1 CLVTSR
7 PTLLDV
13 SVQMHGVG
21 IPASDS
27 QSHLHS
33 YHGLDS
39 IAENVGDGC
48 QCDSVERRLD
58 DWHKRPA
65 WAFKLQ
71 Q

>member
-1 CLVTSR
+1 MPSSCRVTGSTSSARLFTFLISAFKRLVTSR

-33 YHGLDS
+33 HRG
-39 IAENVGDGC
+39 
-48 QCDSVERRLD
+48 
-58 DWHKRPA
+58 
-65 WAFKLQ
+65 
-71 Q
+71 